1 MTATLRSALRTAAT
15 SALTL
20 SLAACSVKMLAI
32 NSLGNALAS
41 GGMSTFARDDDADLV
56 RDAVPFALTTIEG
69 LIAQSPRNQ
78 GLLTAATSGFA
89 QYGFAFIQQEADY
102 TEAQDLDRATRMRAR
117 AKRLYLRAVEYG
129 LRGLELDIPGFRDRL
144 SNTPDAA
151 LAMTTRKHVPLL
163 YWTGAAWAA
172 AFAVDVNDSELSIR
186 QTAIEKMMRRAL
198 ALDETWEKGSLH
210 DFFISWEAGHASAG
224 GSMAKAREHFARAKL
239 LAGGLRLSPYVS
251 LAESVSINE
260 NNRKEFE
267 AILNEAL
274 AIDIN
279 RAPGQKLANTIS
291 QRRAR
296 WLLGRIDDLFVE

>member
-1 MTATLRSALRTAAT
+1 MTATFRSALRAAMM

-20 SLAACSVKMLAI
+20 SLAACSIKMLAI
-32 NSLGNALAS
+32 NSLGDALAS
-41 GGMSTFARDDDADLV
+41 GSTSTFARDDDAELV
-56 RDAVPFALTTIEG
+56 RDAVPFALKTIES
-69 LIAQSPRNQ
+69 LIEQSPKHQ
-78 GLLTAATSGFA
+78 GLLTAATSGFT

-117 AKRLYLRAVEYG
+117 AKKLYLRAVEYG
-129 LRGLELDIPGFRDRL
+129 LRGLELDMPGFRGRL
-144 SNTPDAA
+144 STAPDAA
-151 LAMTTRKHVPLL
+151 LAKATKKHIPLL

-198 ALDETWEKGSLH
+198 ALDETWEQGSLH
-210 DFFISWEAGHASAG
+210 DFFIAWEAGHASAG
-224 GSMAKAREHFARAKL
+224 GSMAKARDHFARAT
-239 LAGGLRLSPYVS
+239 RLSGGQRLSSYVA

-260 NNRKEFE
+260 NNKKEFE
-267 AILNEAL
+267 TILNEAL

-279 RAPGQKLANTIS
+279 KAPGQKLANVIS

-296 WLLGRIDDLFVE
+296 WLLGRIDDVFVD